1 MRCACAQRIQ
11 IVDEA
16 IKGIV
21 GQAHG
26 SPLPPVGG
34 KVELPHAGHA
44 AAAAALAKEAA
55 TKASGNDEGDG
66 EESDESED
74 DQQEYMFAVPLVD
87 YAAPSEETAD
97 VKKVYALV
105 DRLSYLDWGLRT
117 EDEVGHG
124 KKRSAA
130 LMSSAQLS
138 WGGCV
143 VHDGAMWGEA
153 AHGAGNTGPKTAR
166 TSEGYGEAT
175 VSTAE
180 KLIRV
185 LSRLTTYVPAMG
197 GWAGLWNLDG
207 DATFLDIGSGYGK
220 VVFHAKL
227 NTGCRCAVGIEC
239 VAKRTEIA
247 DQAKQGLYCE
257 LDRQK
262 LSDDLLKGVAF
273 FAEDACSYESLDYS
287 HVYIFDRVFSQV
299 TLAALAKVLQRS
311 SFYVMISTRKPHVW
325 WGVGL
330 SKIQPVA
337 KTRLKT
343 TGKEGMTAFI
353 YINKD
358 YIPGVM

>member
-1 MRCACAQRIQ
+1 MTSDAHLQYILRLADNALILGQRNAEWTGHGPVLEEDIALSNLSL
-11 IVDEA
+11 DLT
-16 IKGIV
+16 
-21 GQAHG
+21 GQARLLYTHAG
-26 SPLPPVGG
+26 QIEGALTGTPHTEDDYAYWRAEPAFRNYTLL
-34 KVELPHAGHA
+34 ELPHAGHA

-175 VSTAE
+175 CSTAE
-180 KLIRV
+180 KLLR
-185 LSRLTTYVPAMG
+185 LLARLTDFVPAMG
-197 GWAGLWNLDG
+197 GW
-207 DATFLDIGSGYGK
+207 
-220 VVFHAKL
+220 
-227 NTGCRCAVGIEC
+227 
-239 VAKRTEIA
+239 
-247 DQAKQGLYCE
+247 
-257 LDRQK
+257 
-262 LSDDLLKGVAF
+262 
-273 FAEDACSYESLDYS
+273 
-287 HVYIFDRVFSQV
+287 
-299 TLAALAKVLQRS
+299 
-311 SFYVMISTRKPHVW
+311 
-325 WGVGL
+325 
-330 SKIQPVA
+330 
-337 KTRLKT
+337 
-343 TGKEGMTAFI
+343 
-353 YINKD
+353 
-358 YIPGVM
+358 